1 MQYTGILHI
10 VVEGLRAVAL
20 LLEDGI
26 NTASTTTTALN
37 VQQIMD
43 SISTLLSAHVV
54 ADLTSSISA
63 HIVVAISPQVV
74 SILMASENLKTNV
87 DEITKFKMI
96 LEDNSKE
103 VKDLVGNTSQSINS
117 QLGTP

>member
-37 VQQIMD
+37 VQQITD

-63 HIVVAISPQVV
+63 HIVAAISPQVV